1 MDPQT
6 CLKESDQIDQLVQI
20 CEEHETNYVT
30 GLLAF
35 NSLDPGDEIYD
46 PIYLVNEILIKE
58 GEMSPRE
65 AITLI
70 DNALNSFIE
79 GLVES
84 VESEGG
90 VM

>member
-6 CLKESDQIDQLVQI
+6 CLKESDLIDDLVKI
-20 CEEHETNYVT
+20 CEEHETDYVT

-46 PIYLVNEILIKE
+46 PIYLVNEILIRDA
-58 GEMSPRE
+58 EMSPRE

-70 DNALNSFIE
+70 ANTLNSFIN
-79 GLVES
+79 GLVKPAKGER
-84 VESEGG
+84 E